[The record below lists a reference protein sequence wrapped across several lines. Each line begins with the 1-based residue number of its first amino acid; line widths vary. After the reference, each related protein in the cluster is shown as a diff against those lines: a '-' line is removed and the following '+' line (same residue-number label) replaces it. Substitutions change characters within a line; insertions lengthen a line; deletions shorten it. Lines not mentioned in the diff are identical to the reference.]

1 MKMKSEYKALKAVAF
16 ICSLLGGLA
25 FLVCFL
31 VLFISLIQ
39 LSSANQASWLDI
51 VAIVPMT
58 IIMVS
63 GLLLYGIGEL
73 IKLLLESISNGRKT
87 NEYLKYLAE
96 KNGYQE

>member
-39 LSSANQASWLDI
+39 LSSANQAI

-73 IKLLLESISNGRKT
+73 IKLLLESVSNGRKT

>member
-1 MKMKSEYKALKAVAF
+1 MKSEYKALKSVAF
-16 ICSLLGGLA
+16 ICGLLGGLA

-39 LSSANQASWLDI
+39 LSSANEASWVDI

-58 IIMVS
+58 LIMVS
-63 GLLLYGIGEL
+63 GLLLYGLGEL

-87 NEYLKYLAE
+87 NAYLKYLAE
-96 KNGYQE
+96 KNGYEE

>member
-31 VLFISLIQ
+31 VLFLSLIQ
-39 LSSANQASWLDI
+39 LSSANQAI

-73 IKLLLESISNGRKT
+73 IKLLLESVSNGRKT

>member
-16 ICSLLGGLA
+16 ICILLGGLA

-39 LSSANQASWLDI
+39 LSSANQAI

-73 IKLLLESISNGRKT
+73 IKLLLESVSNGRKT